1 MSTGR
6 SPIFCSAVLAL
17 FSFPNSPFSSQLH
30 PFRTLKVQWGRMSS
44 AAGGLAQEVLR
55 TQCRL
60 LDFNPKNSTGRSPI
74 FGLAFFGP
82 FPFPNAPF
90 HSQLHPF
97 RTLKVQQGGRQEVLR
112 THCRL
117 RDFNPKHST
126 GRSPIFGLA
135 FFGPFP
141 FPNAPFRSQLHPF
154 RTLKVQNRKM
164 PKPPPTPPPNPPPL
178 YRSRSNL

>member
-17 FSFPNSPFSSQLH
+17 FSFPNSPLSSQLH

-55 TQCRL
+55 THCRL

-74 FGLAFFGP
+74 FGLAFF
-82 FPFPNAPF
+82 
-90 HSQLHPF
+90 
-97 RTLKVQQGGRQEVLR
+97 T
-112 THCRL
+112 
-117 RDFNPKHST
+117 
-126 GRSPIFGLA
+126 
-135 FFGPFP
+135 PFP

-154 RTLKVQNRKM
+154 RTLKVQQGCFAHTAAYAISTLKTAQDARTFLFW
-164 PKPPPTPPPNPPPL
+164 PFVGLPPTAWLTIYP
-178 YRSRSNL
+178 